1 MLRSNLPVILHLAR
15 EELVERHSGSLLGRT
30 WTVISPI
37 IQIMIFIL
45 VFSKIM
51 GAKLE
56 GFGAEIDQYSYS
68 IYLVCGILPWMAFSK
83 SLERISNL
91 FDEKR
96 GLISKI
102 NLSLKALPCSVLVAE
117 TVIFLIGMFFFS
129 LFLLSIGFKPGL
141 TWLLIAPLFVL
152 QMLLAYGAGLLLAIL
167 AVYIKDV
174 KETIAIG
181 LQLGFWCTPIVY
193 VLEILPDWAVSAM
206 QLNPMYLLIS
216 AYRDSLLYHQV
227 PDLHSILA
235 LSFLA
240 LLLFTGAF
248 WLLRKTERDL
258 RDIL

>member
-1 MLRSNLPVILHLAR
+1 MSNLHLIMHLAR
-15 EELVERHSGSLLGRT
+15 EELIERHSGSLLGRT

-83 SLERISNL
+83 SIERISNL

-102 NLSLKALPCSVLVAE
+102 NLSLKVLPCSVLLAE
-117 TVIFLIGMFFFS
+117 TVIFLIGMFFFM
-129 LFLLSIGFKPGL
+129 LFLLWIDFQPAL
-141 TWLLIAPLFVL
+141 TWFLVLPLFLL
-152 QMLLAYGAGLLLAIL
+152 QLVIAYGLGLFLAVL
-167 AVYIKDV
+167 AVYLKDV

-193 VLEILPDWAVSAM
+193 VLEILPQWAIEWM
-206 QLNPMYLLIS
+206 QLNPVFVLINT
-216 AYRDSLLYHQV
+216 YRDCLLYKQLPNGGDLLSLL
-227 PDLHSILA
+227 
-235 LSFLA
+235 FLA
-240 LLLFTGAF
+240 VMLLAVSA
-248 WLLRKTERDL
+248 WLLKKTERDL
-258 RDIL
+258 RDML

>member
-1 MLRSNLPVILHLAR
+1 MSNLHLIMHLAR
-15 EELVERHSGSLLGRT
+15 EELIERHSGSLLGRT

-83 SLERISNL
+83 SIERISNL

-117 TVIFLIGMFFFS
+117 TVIFLIGMFFFM
-129 LFLLSIGFKPGL
+129 LFLLWIDFQPAL
-141 TWLLIAPLFVL
+141 TWLLVLPLFLL
-152 QMLLAYGAGLLLAIL
+152 QLVIAYGLGLFLAVL
-167 AVYIKDV
+167 AVYLKDV

-193 VLEILPDWAVSAM
+193 VLEILPQWAVEWM
-206 QLNPMYLLIS
+206 QLNPVFVLINT
-216 AYRDSLLYHQV
+216 YRDCLLYKQLPNSGDLLSLLFLAV
-227 PDLHSILA
+227 MLLA
-235 LSFLA
+235 LSA
-240 LLLFTGAF
+240 
-248 WLLRKTERDL
+248 WLLKKTERDL
-258 RDIL
+258 RDML